1 MSVFLRRRVLT
12 RSLRWVGRSWTG
24 TLVAGL
30 LGSAQVL
37 AACLDVPDTLMPGAM
52 HTLQISAGEAL
63 MLDGEPLDVDS
74 DGWVVFGLDRDA
86 SGKLRLE
93 RRDARGQSLC
103 EQSVRITQRDY
114 DIQFVE
120 GVPQET
126 VTPPPEVLERIR
138 RETEM
143 LREARAQRLARSD
156 FLVPFRWPAEGR
168 ISGVYGSQRV
178 YNGTPGRPHYGVDV
192 AAPTGTPI
200 RAPAPGKV
208 TLAHPDMFYSGG
220 TVILDHGYG
229 VSSAFLHMSKVLVEA
244 GAELKAGDLIGEVGA
259 TGRATGPHLD
269 WRMNWRDRRIDPA
282 LLVPPMPSP

>member
-1 MSVFLRRRVLT
+1 MKHAKLSPWRYWMSLAVAVLVST
-12 RSLRWVGRSWTG
+12 Q
-24 TLVAGL
+24 
-30 LGSAQVL
+30 AQ
-37 AACLDVPDTLMPGAM
+37 AACIDVPDTLMPGAM
-52 HTLQISAGEAL
+52 HLSRIEPGQAL
-63 MLDGEPLDVDS
+63 LLDGEPLDVDQ

-86 SGKLRLE
+86 SGSLRLE
-93 RRDARGQSLC
+93 RRDERGQRLC
-103 EQSVRITQRDY
+103 EQSVQIVQRTY

-156 FLVPFRWPAEGR
+156 FRTPFRWPVEGR

-192 AAPTGTPI
+192 AAPPGTPI
-200 RAPAPGKV
+200 HAPASGKV

>member
-1 MSVFLRRRVLT
+1 MVA
-12 RSLRWVGRSWTG
+12 
-24 TLVAGL
+24 LVAGW
-30 LGSAQVL
+30 LGSVQAL
-37 AACLDVPDTLMPGAM
+37 AACLDVPDTLLPGAM
-52 HTLQISAGEAL
+52 HTLQISVDEAL
-63 MLDGEPLDVDS
+63 LLNGEPLDVDS
-74 DGWVVFGLDRDA
+74 GGWAVFGLDRDA

-93 RRDARGQSLC
+93 RRDARGQLLC

-156 FLVPFRWPAEGR
+156 FRGPFRWPVEGR

-200 RAPAPGKV
+200 HAPASGKV

-229 VSSAFLHMSKVLVEA
+229 VSSAFLHMSKVLVET

>member
-1 MSVFLRRRVLT
+1 MMWRRQETQTV
-12 RSLRWVGRSWTG
+12 
-24 TLVAGL
+24 
-30 LGSAQVL
+30 LGSVL
-37 AACLDVPDTLMPGAM
+37 ALALVIPAQACLDVPARALPGALVTVQVEPG
-52 HTLQISAGEAL
+52 HSVTLNGEH
-63 MLDGEPLDVDS
+63 LDVDAE
-74 DGWVVFGLDRDA
+74 GWIAFGLDRDA
-86 SGKLRLE
+86 SGALLLRHH
-93 RRDARGQSLC
+93 DAKGALLC
-103 EQSVRITQRDY
+103 KQQVAVSVREY

-138 RETEM
+138 REAQ
-143 LREARAQRLARSD
+143 LLSRARAQRLARSD
-156 FLVPFRWPAEGR
+156 YRSAFQWPLEGR

-200 RAPAPGKV
+200 RAPAAGIV

-220 TVILDHGYG
+220 TIILDHGYG
-229 VSSAFLHMSKVLVEA
+229 VSSAFLHLSRVLVEE
-244 GAELKAGDLIGEVGA
+244 GAEIRPGDIIGEVGA

-282 LLVPPMPSP
+282 LLVPPMSAP